1 MWMHKKKWLSL
12 FWHYSP
18 WKASQ
23 LKRVIA
29 KLVAGYWG
37 TSLLMLGRGSNIQFQ
52 LYPEKRPV
60 FLLASLTLEGV
71 LLTNAGL
78 DERFISPCGLCWH
91 RVEGSLD
98 DGENPVS
105 TRPSS
110 DTTQVERGRG
120 ASLLQVGYRLP
131 MSPPRILWGHKI
143 LITSHQGWKFRI
155 SPQPSL
161 DPLVGILVCMHA

>member
-1 MWMHKKKWLSL
+1 MWMHKNKWLSL
-12 FWHYSP
+12 FWHYFP

-37 TSLLMLGRGSNIQFQ
+37 TTLLLLGRGSNIQFQ
-52 LYPEKRPV
+52 LHPEKHPV
-60 FLLASLTLEGV
+60 FLLASLVLERV

-78 DERFISPCGLCWH
+78 DERFIWH

-98 DGENPVS
+98 DGENPVC

-110 DTTQVERGRG
+110 DTTPVERGRG
-120 ASLLQVGYRLP
+120 ASLLQEGYRLP
-131 MSPPRILWGHKI
+131 MSPPLILWGHKI
-143 LITSHQGWKFRI
+143 LITGHQGWKFRI
-155 SPQPSL
+155 PPQPSL
-161 DPLVGILVCMHA
+161 APPSGDIGVRACLVSSVL